1 MNNNFRKTKKEIF
14 TLFFFDKFRNK
25 PLIIINFCKPI
36 RYSHYFSLC
45 NILHGTLIKF
55 QLAKYLSVKSYN
67 TLFIKHDLPRF
78 NSFDNVVL
86 NYNCSFE
93 KLKKIL
99 LDLKKT
105 LDKEYNAHKDYYLN
119 DTTLVLNHI
128 EECTKVDAD
137 YIRSSLRQ
145 LKSIYNR
152 RLREITKKFNTCKQI
167 ANTSQAIDYIYQ
179 ELAKKLECQEVLN
192 TTDISLE
199 MLLDEQTK

>member
-14 TLFFFDKFRNK
+14 TLFLFDKFRNK
-25 PLIIINFCKPI
+25 PLIIINFCKSI

-55 QLAKYLSVKSYN
+55 QLAKYLNTKSYN
-67 TLFIKHDLPRF
+67 TLFIKHELPRF
-78 NSFDNVVL
+78 NSSDNAVL
-86 NYNCSFE
+86 HYDCSYE

-99 LDLKKT
+99 LELKKT

-119 DTTLVLNHI
+119 DTNLVLNHI
-128 EECTKVDAD
+128 EECTKVDED

-152 RLREITKKFNTCKQI
+152 RSREITRKFNNCKKI
-167 ANTSQAIDYIYQ
+167 SNTSLAIDYIYQ
-179 ELAKKLECQEVLN
+179 ELAKNLECQEVLN
-192 TTDISLE
+192 ITDISLE
-199 MLLDEQTK
+199 MLMDEQTK